1 MSYNAAI
8 YARLSEED
16 IRKKNSDSIGT
27 QIALIQRYLESKD
40 EFNVFGIYSDVNY
53 SGSNFK
59 RPDFMR
65 MMQDIEKKRV
75 NCVVVKDLSRFGRNL
90 SETSDYLERVFP
102 LLGIRFISINDQY
115 DSCVESGES
124 NILLPIRNL
133 LNEAYARDISKK
145 LQSAFNIKQK
155 RGEFCGAFAPYGYKK
170 NGNRLEVDEDAAP
183 IVKQIFKMVLE
194 GASDI
199 NIVQRLNDMKILPPS
214 KYRFEKG
221 ILRSERFRD
230 ADMWYKSAV
239 KRITE
244 NPIYTGTLAQGKTK
258 SNYLHGGGR
267 KNITPENW
275 IVVNDNHPTI
285 IDQDTYDRVKKIRND
300 RKEGYHGVNVINE
313 WNKNRFKGICFCAD
327 CKAHI
332 MRHKVIRKNDFID
345 YRYMCNTY
353 EQVDKNACSKKS
365 LLESELYPAVYESVK
380 NQIELTVKTI
390 EMIQRLDAEYSLE
403 KSFSQA
409 EQNMKI
415 IDEKIAK
422 IIREK
427 RELIHRRAKRLLSDI
442 DFIHLKN
449 EYDNEL
455 VGLETERKKSYSQEQ
470 YENKWSTA
478 WNLFKQKKEM
488 SAEMIKNMVERID
501 ISDYNR
507 IEITLRSEDIF
518 KVSIQTLDEDPNKER
533 EVKIAG

>member
-1 MSYNAAI
+1 MTYNAAI
-8 YARLSEED
+8 YVRLSEED

-40 EFNVFGIYSDVNY
+40 EFNIFGIYSDVNY
-53 SGSNFK
+53 SGSNFN
-59 RPDFMR
+59 RPDFVR
-65 MMQDIEKKRV
+65 MMQDIEKKKI
-75 NCVVVKDLSRFGRNL
+75 NCVIVKDLSRFGRNL

-115 DSCVESGES
+115 DSCIESGES

-170 NGNRLEVDEDAAP
+170 IGNRLEVDEGVAP
-183 IVKQIFKMVLE
+183 IVKQIFEMVLE
-194 GASDI
+194 GSSDI

-221 ILRSERFRD
+221 ILKSERFRN

-275 IVVNDNHPTI
+275 IVVNDNHPAI
-285 IDQDTYDRVKKIRND
+285 IDQETYNRVKKIRND
-300 RKEGYHGVNVINE
+300 RKEGYHNIDVINE
-313 WNKNRFKGICFCAD
+313 ETRNQFKGICFCAD

-332 MRHKVIRKNDFID
+332 MRHKVIRKNNLID

-365 LLESELYPAVYESVK
+365 LLESDLYLAVYESVK
-380 NQIELTVKTI
+380 NQIELTVKTL

-415 IDEKIAK
+415 KDEKIAK

-427 RELIHRRAKRLLSDI
+427 RELIYRRVKRLISDI

-455 VGLETERKKSYSQEQ
+455 VGLETERKKLYSQEQ
-470 YENKWSTA
+470 YENKWFTA
-478 WNLFKQKKEM
+478 WNLFTQKKAM

-507 IEITLRSEDIF
+507 IEITLRSKDIF
-518 KVSIQTLDEDPNKER
+518 KASIQTLDEDPSKER